1 MSEEQLDL
9 VAPFNILVGNVADDH
24 VSNLDDEGDPLVR
37 QGPPVAGD
45 VASAVS
51 TSTEVTRCWYCAF
64 LTGQF
69 RDKGPLHVCLETE
82 NFFHE
87 KRQMGACLTSP
98 ALAQILYAE
107 WVAKIYTPLTNAGVR
122 EIREYMMT
130 AAKFEHCIQRET
142 FAFHQNTRRVDRELE
157 ISALADHLFKNTT
170 STNEANETKLEL
182 RVIETYVKLITAQ
195 IRPSSAESSSEGWQP
210 IKPGKRKRGF

>member
-1 MSEEQLDL
+1 MSEEQTDL
-9 VAPFNILVGNVADDH
+9 VAPFSILVGNVADSH
-24 VSNLDDEGDPLVR
+24 ENNLDAEGDPLLAR
-37 QGPPVAGD
+37 RPPAAEEVAEAAD
-45 VASAVS
+45 ASL
-51 TSTEVTRCWYCAF
+51 EGTRCWYCAF

-69 RDKGPLHVCLETE
+69 REKGPLHVCLETE

-107 WVAKIYTPLTNAGVR
+107 WAAKIYTPLSNAGVR

-130 AAKFEHCIQRET
+130 AAKFEHCIQRDT
-142 FAFHQNTRRVDRELE
+142 FAFHQSTRRVDRELE
-157 ISALADHLFKNTT
+157 ISALADHLIKNAT

-182 RVIETYVKLITAQ
+182 RVIETYIKLITAQ
-195 IRPSSAESSSEGWQP
+195 LRPSSSDSSSEGWQP